1 MEQQEA
7 AYNQYLADQCEA
19 QLDGP
24 CHVQDCQE
32 HHSEGNVVHANFA
45 AVAATAPT
53 LPNVPLVNVTTKKR
67 LHGDLIMEGVCS
79 RCAHCGME
87 LTDSVSVERGIGPTC
102 SRKGYLE
109 DPKDGD
115 EMQAMIDLAE
125 YPELVDLL
133 TRNYKPQ
140 GVRGIMN
147 GLVKVA
153 SLNRKHE
160 VFSACC
166 DAIDSLGYRKLATLL
181 RDSIAAIAVS
191 EDAKYPDF
199 YTVWVKKAYWNYTWM
214 REVYSIPGHRAKI
227 YGVKGILIPKT
238 QKRALWLSLMR
249 VYSGYVVK
257 TAKGAYKIKSGK
269 KQQVKV

>member
-1 MEQQEA
+1 MQEDA
-7 AYNQYLADQCEA
+7 QHDAYLQELAE
-19 QLDGP
+19 GNF
-24 CHVQDCQE
+24 HVQDVLEDQAMTQ
-32 HHSEGNVVHANFA
+32 VQQ
-45 AVAATAPT
+45 P
-53 LPNVPLVNVTTKKR
+53 LPNVAFIGTVNTKKR
-67 LHGDLIMEGVCS
+67 NHAELITQDICTH
-79 RCAHCGME
+79 CAHCGLP
-87 LTDSVSVERGIGPTC
+87 LTDAISSERGLGPRC
-102 SRKGYLE
+102 SSKGYLE

-125 YPELVDLL
+125 YPELVELL
-133 TRNYKPQ
+133 TKNYKPL
-140 GVRGIMN
+140 GVRGLMN

-166 DAIDSLGYRKLATLL
+166 DAIESLGYRKLATLL
-181 RDSIAAIAVS
+181 RDSIAAISVS

-238 QKRALWLSLMR
+238 QKRALWLALMR

-269 KQQVKV
+269 RQAVKV